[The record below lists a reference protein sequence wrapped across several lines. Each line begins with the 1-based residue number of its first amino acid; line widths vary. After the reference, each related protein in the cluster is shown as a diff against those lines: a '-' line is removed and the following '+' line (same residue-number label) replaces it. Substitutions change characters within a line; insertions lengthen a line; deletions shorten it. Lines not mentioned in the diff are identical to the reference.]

1 MHQHHTAQTNADAE
15 LQELGQLL
23 LEAVESDDKAVFDQL
38 NIGALGSGAA
48 TADQIEQLVWSWVH
62 PRCSRRAQTLLVCW
76 RLGSEEALAS
86 WIESCFSQIAGILIE
101 QGHQPGI
108 SWSRAPGPLL
118 ILTAEAM
125 QAVERQLAEGLEPG
139 QDPLALIRPWLLAA
153 AAVRPEFKV

>member
-1 MHQHHTAQTNADAE
+1 MHQHHAVQADAHAE
-15 LQELGQLL
+15 LQELAQLL

-48 TADQIEQLVWSWVH
+48 TADQIEELVWNWVH
-62 PRCSRRAQTLLVCW
+62 PRCSPRAQALLVAW

-86 WIESCFSQIAGILIE
+86 WIESCFTQIAGILIE

-118 ILTAEAM
+118 LLSSAAL

-139 QDPLALIRPWLLAA
+139 TDPLALVRPWLL
-153 AAVRPEFKV
+153 VSR